1 VNLFRQL
8 MEKPWLTD
16 ESSVVE
22 LRAGRAFALPQEK
35 LGLRVFLAVVM
46 VVFSLMTAAYVER
59 KVFAD
64 WHSVPLPWL
73 LWLNTVILIF
83 GSIAMHR
90 AWTSARRGQIDGVR
104 PWLNAG
110 GYFVFAFLAG
120 QLLVW
125 RELVASGYYVAGD
138 PANSFFYMLTAAH
151 GVHLIG
157 GLVAWGRTVA
167 KIRRGE
173 SLDRVAISV
182 ELCTIYWHFLL
193 LIWLAVFALMLLT

>member
-1 VNLFRQL
+1 
-8 MEKPWLTD
+8 M
-16 ESSVVE
+16 
-22 LRAGRAFALPQEK
+22 
-35 LGLRVFLAVVM
+35 
-46 VVFSLMTAAYVER
+46 
-59 KVFAD
+59 
-64 WHSVPLPWL
+64 
-73 LWLNTVILIF
+73 
-83 GSIAMHR
+83 
-90 AWTSARRGQIDGVR
+90 
-104 PWLNAG
+104 
-110 GYFVFAFLAG
+110 
-120 QLLVW
+120 
-125 RELVASGYYVAGD
+125 AGD